1 MTTAALNCDFVCAF
15 KAGTLN
21 EGQVDAFDRDL
32 RKLKKRLTPS
42 EGLLMFVEVAGV
54 DPTNNKAEREIRPAV
69 LMRKC
74 SYGSMSEPGSVTR
87 SVLMSIYRTLKQR
100 GVDPVSAT
108 AAALRTYA
116 AAGTLPPLPNTPSS
130 EA

>member
-1 MTTAALNCDFVCAF
+1 MPGR
-15 KAGTLN
+15 AG
-21 EGQVDAFDRDL
+21 DRDL

-42 EGLLMFVEVAGV
+42 EDLLMFVEVAGV

-74 SYGSMSEPGSVTR
+74 CYGSMSEPGSVTR

-100 GVDPVSAT
+100 RVDPVSTT

-116 AAGTLPPLPNTPSS
+116 ATGTLPPLPNTPSS